1 MDSYDLFFIFVY
13 IVCIMFD
20 TSYIM
25 YFVSVYFSL
34 ASGSVVE

>member
-20 TSYIM
+20 TFYIV

-34 ASGSVVE
+34 TSGSVVE